1 MSRDEHGMP
10 IPSKLTVLPVRI
22 ADMMSECDRY
32 SHGEVV
38 IDSSENESEVVGLYA
53 FGSRE
58 DMEFF
63 VHAANWIIPCREI
76 VRRLAEPDN
85 LSLSEM
91 EAVIRDATILWS
103 KMLKGAGDEQA

>member
-10 IPSKLTVLPVRI
+10 LPSFRVPVKRDEHEPHKI
-22 ADMMSECDRY
+22 RDVDLEVIVYVNCADDQAYIE
-32 SHGEVV
+32 HALNHF
-38 IDSSENESEVVGLYA
+38 DS
-53 FGSRE
+53 
-58 DMEFF
+58 
-63 VHAANWIIPCREI
+63 CRDI

-103 KMLKGAGDEQA
+103 KMLKGAGDE

>member
-76 VRRLAEPDN
+76 VRGLAELGSIGDRALMYQLVTDAAN
-85 LSLSEM
+85 LW
-91 EAVIRDATILWS
+91 A
-103 KMLKGAGDEQA
+103 KMQKEAGDE